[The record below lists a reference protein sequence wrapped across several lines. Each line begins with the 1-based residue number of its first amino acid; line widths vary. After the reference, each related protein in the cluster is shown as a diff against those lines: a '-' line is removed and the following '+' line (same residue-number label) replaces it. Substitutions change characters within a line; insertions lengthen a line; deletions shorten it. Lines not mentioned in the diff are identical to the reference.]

1 MTEALTGG
9 AVIGT
14 GRGGDT
20 AGMMHHATVRKRG
33 VVAGGSAAGTMKAA
47 LLLRGGATTEAMGS
61 VVWAGRDRGQGGRAR
76 DGGQGMTLPAPRHV
90 TVLQQGLGMTHHD
103 L

>member
-14 GRGGDT
+14 GSGGDT
-20 AGMMHHATVRKRG
+20 AGMMHRATVRKRG
-33 VVAGGSAAGTMKAA
+33 AVAAGGSAAGTTKAA

-61 VVWAGRDRGQGGRAR
+61 VV
-76 DGGQGMTLPAPRHV
+76 
-90 TVLQQGLGMTHHD
+90 
-103 L
+103 